1 MKFREKSEGFD
12 KHLLFSPV
20 SPPKLYKVVFFFF
33 CFLFLLLE
41 LFLIMKDL

>member
-20 SPPKLYKVVFFFF
+20 SPPKLYKVVVFFVVFF
-33 CFLFLLLE
+33 CFCSWNFS
-41 LFLIMKDL
+41 